1 MNRTYEY
8 HKTVTVE
15 EIYRP
20 GSLTP
25 PKGFKLTGEFRPPKA
40 GEHFLSVPNGKY
52 DWTLLDFSIS
62 SPRLIL
68 TEAPIRNQYVFTE
81 TGEERH
87 VRKGEWYL
95 SEVDKNQPLR
105 AVCDDEAR
113 APRKIIT
120 LEVREI
126 QEP

>member
-1 MNRTYEY
+1 MNTTYAY

-15 EIYRP
+15 EIYCL
-20 GSLTP
+20 GATKP

-40 GEHFLSVPNGKY
+40 GEHFLSSPNGVY
-52 DWTLLDFSIS
+52 DWALLDFSIS

-68 TEAPIRNQYVFTE
+68 TEAPVRKQLIFTE
-81 TGEERH
+81 TGETR
-87 VRKGEWYL
+87 VPKRSEWFI
-95 SEVDKNQPLR
+95 SSHTPEQPLE
-105 AVCDDEAR
+105 CSFNGEFSE
-113 APRKIIT
+113 PRKILT